1 MRKVLAILLIVVMLC
16 TPISYCVVN
25 AEEAYD
31 IEVTL
36 PAEFFEN
43 SDQEKV
49 VENALAAGV
58 TECIINEDGSVTYR
72 MTKEKH
78 EEMLAAFKESL
89 AVGITEMLEGEK
101 KVDSFTAIEYDDDFT
116 QFDVMVDSALYRPW
130 DNFYVVA
137 FYMFGLYYQNFACVD
152 AEDMDVIV
160 RYIDASSGEELMV
173 ASYKE
178 YIASREAEKAES

>member
-1 MRKVLAILLIVVMLC
+1 MRKVLAMLLIVVMLC
-16 TPISYCVVN
+16 TQILCSVVS
-25 AEEAYD
+25 AEKTYD
-31 IEVTL
+31 VEVTL

-43 SDQEKV
+43 SDQEEV

-89 AVGITEMLEGEK
+89 ASGITELLEGEK
-101 KVDSFTAIEYDDDFT
+101 KVASFTAIEYDDDFT
-116 QFDVMVDSALYRPW
+116 QFDVMVDSAVYSPW
-130 DNFYVVA
+130 DNFYVLA
-137 FYMFGLYYQNFACVD
+137 FYMYGLYYQNFACVD

-178 YIASREAEKAES
+178 YIASQEAAKAES